1 MANQMIKNMR
11 QDELRNLSNQ
21 QQNSININTTNT
33 NISTS
38 NKHLGHNYRYKE
50 RLNNSQS
57 ITDNIGILYQN
68 NIPDKAVS
76 TTDIKIQYHNL
87 LIYSKDRKWILDTSD
102 TFYSLKIYLGSN
114 QSNTHK
120 NHIQISNSFQNIIT
134 LYSPLVIIPNIF
146 THLNESPPTF
156 IHIKINN
163 YTLSTSSNNSKTMVL
178 YLQNNTVKSPLF
190 LHYKCMEK
198 DLLALENNI
207 NDRLDF
213 TSGLAIDILNQ
224 YGNELCNNIQDKIKI
239 KTIVYNIDTQLI
251 DIYFNGY
258 LIPNIWQV
266 NNTVVIKNYVFRET
280 ELEYEECY
288 QWNEFINRK
297 EGHKIVSLDN
307 LLINK
312 NSNTKNTS
320 DKHNYNLK
328 NKCQKIS
335 IEAPFTFNQQ
345 TGEIV
350 IPEWFNNFLLKTNID
365 TLPNV
370 NQEYKGAILNIDLQT
385 IIDLQIVT
393 ANNELQ
399 KIDFKNITINSQ
411 LNTNN

>member
-21 QQNSININTTNT
+21 QQNTTNINTTNT
-33 NISTS
+33 NLSIP
-38 NKHLGHNYRYKE
+38 NRHLEHNYRYQE
-50 RLNNSQS
+50 RLNTTQS

-68 NIPDKAVS
+68 TIPDKADS
-76 TTDIKIQYHNL
+76 TNDIKIKYHNL
-87 LIYSKDRKWILDTSD
+87 RIYSKDRKWFLGTSD

-114 QSNTHK
+114 QSNTHN
-120 NHIQISNSFQNIIT
+120 NHIQMPNSFQNVIT
-134 LYSPLVIIPNIF
+134 LYSPLIIIPNIF
-146 THLNESPPTF
+146 THLDEIPPTF

-163 YTLSTSSNNSKTMVL
+163 YTLSTNSNNSKTMVL
-178 YLQNNTVKSPLF
+178 YLQNNVDNSPLL

-198 DLLALENNI
+198 DLLSLENNI

-224 YGNELCNNIQDKIKI
+224 YGNKLCNNIQDKIKI
-239 KTIVYNIDTQLI
+239 KTIVYNLDSQLI

-266 NNTVVIKNYVFRET
+266 NNNIVIKDYIFRET
-280 ELEYEECY
+280 ELDYEECH

-307 LLINK
+307 EIID
-312 NSNTKNTS
+312 NSNSNNNNNNNVSGNHKY
-320 DKHNYNLK
+320 KHK
-328 NKCQKIS
+328 HKHKCQKIS
-335 IEAPFTFNQQ
+335 IKTPFSFNQQ

-350 IPEWFNNFLLKTNID
+350 ILEWFNNLLLKTNID
-365 TLPNV
+365 TLPKV
-370 NQEYKGAILNIDLQT
+370 NQECKGVVLNMDLQT
-385 IIDLQIVT
+385 IINLQIVT
-393 ANNELQ
+393 ANNEPQ
-399 KIDFKNITINSQ
+399 KIDFKI
-411 LNTNN
+411 